1 MDSLP
6 PFELLKKISNKF
18 PLIWDVLGEYAK
30 NPEWDERCYVPIGL
44 AMGIF
49 PDFHQVDW
57 EHQLRRMYYAIQF
70 SALAVWRLDKE
81 VYQFSEELED
91 MLFEQS
97 KSDDMDIPGN
107 VLEYL
112 PYRAFYV
119 RFSSP
124 QVDGNVKFDG
134 FFVHYEWDIQRGGEL
149 CIRFLFLTDGLDVS
163 GSEIKLCARTLA
175 ENFVIFSRL
184 VEKNVEKFNN
194 KENDIRK
201 PSKFNY
207 INASKDMIKKALEL
221 TLYIC
226 AQNADI
232 TASPKQATY
241 RPKNG
246 KIMDRYA
253 EVRTWDVGV
262 RIGAKVRLAHG
273 NSRSSRE
280 SSHGSHAS
288 PRTHMRRGHWHH
300 YWTGPRDGDRKLILK
315 WTAPML
321 IGGVGENS
329 PAVIHKVSSETEVK
343 NKK

>member
-1 MDSLP
+1 MDNLP
-6 PFELLKKISNKF
+6 PFELLKKINNKF
-18 PLIWDVLGEYAK
+18 PLIWEVLGEYAK

-44 AMGIF
+44 AMEIF

-81 VYQFSEELED
+81 IFQFSPELEEI
-91 MLFEQS
+91 LFEQS
-97 KSDDMDIPGN
+97 KSDDDMDIPGK

-124 QVDGNVKFDG
+124 QVDGGVTFDG
-134 FFVHYEWDIQRGGEL
+134 FFVHYEWDTQRGGEL
-149 CIRFLFLTDGLDVS
+149 CIRFLFLTEDLDVAS
-163 GSEIKLCARTLA
+163 AEIKLSARTLS
-175 ENFVIFSRL
+175 ENFVIFNQL
-184 VEKNVEKFNN
+184 VKKNIKEMEKDSQ
-194 KENDIRK
+194 NDFDK
-201 PSKFNY
+201 PSKFHY

-241 RPKNG
+241 RPKKG
-246 KIMDRYA
+246 KIVDRYA

-262 RIGAKVRLAHG
+262 RIGAKVRLA
-273 NSRSSRE
+273 RSQHTSQKQ
-280 SSHGSHAS
+280 SHVSHAS

-300 YWTGPRDGDRKLILK
+300 YWTGPKDGERKLILK

-321 IGGVGENS
+321 IGGIDENS
-329 PAVIHKVSSETEVK
+329 PTVIHKVETEGQD
-343 NKK
+343 KK

>member
-1 MDSLP
+1 MDNLP

-18 PLIWDVLGEYAK
+18 PLIWQVLGEYAK

-44 AMGIF
+44 AMEIF

-57 EHQLRRMYYAIQF
+57 EYQLRRMYYAIQF

-81 VYQFSEELED
+81 VFQFSPELED

-97 KSDDMDIPGN
+97 KSDDDMDIPGR

-124 QVDGNVKFDG
+124 QVDGGVTFDG
-134 FFVHYEWDIQRGGEL
+134 FFVHYEWDTQRGGEL
-149 CIRFLFLTDGLDVS
+149 CIRFLFLTEELDVS
-163 GSEIKLCARTLA
+163 GSEIKLSAKTLA
-175 ENFVIFSRL
+175 ENFVIFGEL
-184 VEKNVEKFNN
+184 VKKNIKELQY
-194 KENDIRK
+194 KENDPVK
-201 PSKFNY
+201 PGKFNY
-207 INASKDMIKKALEL
+207 INVSKDMIKKALEL

-241 RPKNG
+241 RPKKG
-246 KIMDRYA
+246 KIVDRYA

-262 RIGAKVRLAHG
+262 RIGAKVRLA
-273 NSRSSRE
+273 RSQHTSQKQ
-280 SSHGSHAS
+280 SHASHAS
-288 PRTHMRRGHWHH
+288 PRAHMRRGHWHH
-300 YWTGPRDGDRKLILK
+300 YWAGPKDGERKLILK

-321 IGGVGENS
+321 IGCMDENS
-329 PAVIHKVSSETEVK
+329 PTVIHKVETEGQD
-343 NKK
+343 KK